1 MFDLISTTEQTNTS
15 SNIIK
20 NQKANTKYQIN
31 LIKSPKT
38 RININGGEMAI
49 DNVLIRFYMSI

>member
-20 NQKANTKYQIN
+20 NQKANTKYQVPN
-31 LIKSPKT
+31 QF
-38 RININGGEMAI
+38 N
-49 DNVLIRFYMSI
+49 

>member
-20 NQKANTKYQIN
+20 NQKADTKHQIN

-38 RININGGEMAI
+38 RINKMA
-49 DNVLIRFYMSI
+49 VKWRLTMFL